1 MKPKLWVP
9 EGSRIVPPTEN
20 AEYWDTVMLPYVDG
34 QDIVARGVVATRFG
48 GADDSMDGG
57 VTASGFELA
66 KHPDKICVSL
76 PMRVFRTRKDG
87 VSHEFPAT
95 AGSPLPKFLWGTFVR
110 VMSRKTQKVV
120 VAPLLDLGPAIGT
133 GNAIDMS
140 NALVTA
146 LGLSLEDGE
155 YLVDFRVIAGATYL
169 K

>member
-1 MKPKLWVP
+1 M
-9 EGSRIVPPTEN
+9 T
-20 AEYWDTVMLPYVDG
+20 PYVDG
-34 QDIVARGVVATRFG
+34 LDIVARGVVATRFG
-48 GADDSMDGG
+48 GADDAMDGG

-76 PMRVFRTRKDG
+76 PMRVIRVKNG
-87 VSHEFPAT
+87 VSHEFPYT

-146 LGLSLEDGE
+146 LGLSLDDGE
-155 YLVDFRVIAGATYL
+155 YLVDFRVVGGATYL